1 MLMVL
6 WSGLISFVF
15 GLLLGVVLT
24 VTKPN
29 GILEN
34 KVVYQ
39 ILDKLVSLFACLL
52 YTSAFVICFL
62 SPLMM
67 ATVPPMGESCTMV
80 ISAKMMLSETLNIC
94 DTAEMIGSLTLR

>member
-1 MLMVL
+1 MLT
-6 WSGLISFVF
+6 ISSCIFDDLHSDIF
-15 GLLLGVVLT
+15 S
-24 VTKPN
+24 
-29 GILEN
+29 IR
-34 KVVYQ
+34 YS
-39 ILDKLVSLFACLL
+39 I
-52 YTSAFVICFL
+52 AFVICFL

>member
-1 MLMVL
+1 MRYSIAL
-6 WSGLISFVF
+6 
-15 GLLLGVVLT
+15 
-24 VTKPN
+24 
-29 GILEN
+29 
-34 KVVYQ
+34 
-39 ILDKLVSLFACLL
+39 
-52 YTSAFVICFL
+52 VICFL